1 MKRVLVIDDAKTI
14 RLYKRCILEKNG
26 YEVEEAVNG
35 IDALEKALSSRF
47 DLYIVD
53 INMPIL
59 DGYGFLQRVRTENI
73 YQPPAMMVSTES
85 AARDKEIAYL
95 SGANLYLVKP
105 AKPDELLTFVR
116 LLTGGYEP

>member
-35 IDALEKALSSRF
+35 IEALEKALSSRF

-53 INMPIL
+53 VNMPIL
-59 DGYGFLQRVRTENI
+59 DGYGFLQRIRTENI

-85 AARDKEIAYL
+85 AAHDKETAYQ

-116 LLTGGYEP
+116 LLTGGDES